1 MASSNQLR
9 NETLCLVRSI
19 CRTLRTQM
27 KGKVS
32 ESPMFEVIRQTVRQ
46 NKVTD
51 QRICRAPN
59 ELRYLGETYR
69 TYLDS
74 GEKYRQLLN
83 KYYGKSERSVEQTAE
98 MMGFKL
104 PEKH

>member
-1 MASSNQLR
+1 MFFGEKTKFLIQ
-9 NETLCLVRSI
+9 TKKK
-19 CRTLRTQM
+19 Q
-27 KGKVS
+27 GKVS

-46 NKVTD
+46 NKITD

-59 ELRYLGETYR
+59 ELRYLGQSYR

-74 GEKYRQLLN
+74 GEKYRQLLA
-83 KYYGKSERSVEQTAE
+83 KYYGKSERSVDETAK

-104 PEKH
+104 PERFNH